1 MASGFL
7 FKRAKK
13 GTRAWKRGPWQMG
26 WTDAT
31 GRRVYRSARTTSRE
45 LAQKRLN
52 EALVKA
58 GRGELEPVGSARF
71 ADVMRAWL
79 DKDTRRSHEDNES
92 KARTWL
98 LPAFGNLPL
107 RAITP
112 AGIEAFAR
120 SMIEQGRKPATVWR
134 QLALLRKVLNDAARD
149 GILGDSPFRRVRR
162 ENLPKEP
169 RNRPYRWYTME
180 DMGRLIQAAQ
190 GSDRVLVALMCF
202 TGCRIGEAAGL
213 RWEPD
218 VKLDRGLIMFCR
230 SWGNDITKGGEP
242 RPVSADPRLLALL
255 RAWRSECPSAE
266 LVCPDPKNGG
276 MRYGGSGQTRWFR
289 RLCEAAGVA
298 VLYPHALR
306 HSYATNIMQTG
317 GNLYKLKATLGH
329 TTIQLTERYAHHSP
343 EFASEDVARLD
354 FTVPPPADNVVPI
367 PVAITEAPATDIMV
381 RAEPEAASEAE
392 PSDPVGG
399 LVGTPRADRR
409 QVLDFLVGRAGL
421 EPATA
426 GLKVSQRFRAVT
438 RHARQCR
445 AIGGSRRRGIRW

>member
-120 SMIEQGRKPATVWR
+120 SMIEQGRKPATCWR
-134 QLALLRKVLNDAARD
+134 QLALLRKVLNDATRD
-149 GILGDSPFRRVRR
+149 GILGDSPFRRVQRT
-162 ENLPKEP
+162 NLPREP
-169 RNRPYRWYTME
+169 RNRPFRWYGAE

-190 GSDRVLVALMCF
+190 GSDRVLVALMSY

-213 RWEPD
+213 RWQD
-218 VKLDRGLIMFCR
+218 VDLDRGVVLVRR
-230 SWGNDITKGGEP
+230 SWDNDTTKGGEP
-242 RPVSADPRLLALL
+242 RQVPVANRLAALLA
-255 RAWRSECPSAE
+255 AWRSECPSAE
-266 LVCPDPKNGG
+266 LVCPDPVNGG
-276 MRYGGSGQTRWFR
+276 MRYAGSGTTRWFR
-289 RLCEAAGVA
+289 RLCKAAGVA

-306 HSYATNIMQTG
+306 HSFASEYLRNG
-317 GNLYKLKATLGH
+317 GDLFRLQRILGH
-329 TTIQLTERYAHHSP
+329 SSSSLTERYSHFLPSWAK
-343 EFASEDVARLD
+343 AGVDRLD
-354 FTVPPPADNVVPI
+354 FTVPETQDNVVPI
-367 PVAITEAPATDIMV
+367 PVATVEEPATDIMV

-426 GLKVSQRFRAVT
+426 GLKVRCST
-438 RHARQCR
+438 N
-445 AIGGSRRRGIRW
+445 